1 MDKIEALERI
11 RDSWQNEAEPL
22 GDKIIEISS
31 CFYSAGLDLDSTA
44 AFIKAT
50 PAELDFL
57 LAMGE
62 FDDEMI
68 SIISEANPPK
78 TTWPLF
84 ASANDEEIRHALE
97 AIKKIHDGYEQNTC
111 MPLSEIV
118 YKQMLEISGPT
129 PEQKIQGISGKAI
142 SNALKKGQD
151 FKALSKKEENFLKGI
166 SSQKT
171 RGKTLSPRQIK
182 WLKDILSNL
191 VTKKIITRD
200 SIDGDQELC
209 NEILHALGQI

>member
-11 RDSWQNEAEPL
+11 RDSWQNDTGSL

-62 FDDEMI
+62 FEDEMI
-68 SIISEANPPK
+68 SMISEADPPK
-78 TTWPLF
+78 TTWPLL

-97 AIKKIHDGYEQNTC
+97 AIKKRHSGFEQKSNT
-111 MPLSEIV
+111 PLSEIV
-118 YKQMLEISGPT
+118 YRQMLEISGPT
-129 PEQKIQGISGKAI
+129 PEQRIQSISGQAI
-142 SNALKKGQD
+142 RNALKKGQD
-151 FKALSKKEENFLKGI
+151 FKALTDKEVKFLKSI
-166 SSQKT
+166 SIQKT
-171 RGKTLSPRQIK
+171 RGKTLTPKQIS
-182 WLKDILSNL
+182 WLKDILSGL
-191 VTKKIITRD
+191 VTKNVITRD
-200 SIDGDQELC
+200 SIDGDQDLC
-209 NEILHALGQI
+209 DEILDALE